1 MSYWKL
7 PTLHVLTNLK
17 KTKIMYDSNS
27 FVLFHSIY
35 ILLIKESD
43 SITVLYGC
51 LCVCMCVRVH
61 THQRSQACWISVKSS
76 DSVCLNVK
84 QDSEKALKRT
94 VTAVIQE
101 TKSCH

>member
-51 LCVCMCVRVH
+51 LCVCMCVQVCVYVCACAH
-61 THQRSQACWISVKSS
+61 TSEVPGMLDICK
-76 DSVCLNVK
+76 K
-84 QDSEKALKRT
+84 Q
-94 VTAVIQE
+94 
-101 TKSCH
+101 